1 MHELTGQVGEGTMR
15 TSIHRR
21 TKPVS
26 ELPSSRRARP
36 ARPAPTET
44 ARGLPARD
52 HDIDRIP
59 ITDVSGRGA
68 TAQLRAGVSGAA
80 PAYHAPRATGLPSRL
95 KAGLE
100 AVSGLSMDGVRVH
113 YGSPEPARL
122 NAHAFARGTDIHLAP
137 GQERHLAHEAW
148 HVVQQ
153 AEGRVRPT
161 TEVGGAAVNDDP
173 ALERD
178 AEMWGETS
186 AKHAAN
192 LAAVDA
198 PRRVD
203 PVAAPAQLRS
213 THGCVQRVIKI
224 SSGDHKGMYVTKGG
238 AFTRQMITDIDNE
251 IGDELARGWKGW
263 VAELAGE
270 KKKTYKYTTDEF
282 LDELRTTFPKK
293 SGSGKIRPNF
303 PKSSYW
309 LGTITREIQTG
320 EDQSGLKPADENL
333 ALPHRFPY
341 KAIETSTELFL
352 KGTEDADDLYRWTDR
367 LIEATRKRRDINRKQ
382 IKNAKKRK
390 KYEETV
396 DEQLDSIEQA
406 RKKLKKEVKAGKKL
420 DLSSATAQE
429 FLKYTNALH
438 GNIPD
443 YGPHAGVNIQVS
455 DRTHL
460 NIEED
465 GTLTP
470 GSYAAGSMS
479 PHRGRGVARTS
490 DGEHIVTTGGYKF
503 DPDELS
509 KKLQKLLDTRGYS
522 DTTIDADDL
531 EEYES

>member
-1 MHELTGQVGEGTMR
+1 MR
-15 TSIHRR
+15 SSIPRR
-21 TKPVS
+21 V
-26 ELPSSRRARP
+26 
-36 ARPAPTET
+36 RPAPEPSPILHT
-44 ARGLPARD
+44 AKGRAVSSTSAHRLLA
-52 HDIDRIP
+52 HDICRVP
-59 ITDVSGRGA
+59 VADVSGRGA
-68 TAQLRAGVSGAA
+68 TAQLRAGTTGAA
-80 PAYHAPRATGLPSRL
+80 PAYRAPRSAGLPGGL
-95 KAGLE
+95 KAGIE
-100 AVSGLSMDGVRVH
+100 AASGLSMDGVRVH

-122 NAHAFARGTDIHLAP
+122 NAHAFARGADIHLAP

-161 TEVGGAAVNDDP
+161 IAVGGTAVNDDS
-173 ALERD
+173 ALERE
-178 AEMWGETS
+178 AEVQGEAS
-186 AKHAAN
+186 AKRGASSVVAS
-192 LAAVDA
+192 A
-198 PRRVD
+198 PR
-203 PVAAPAQLRS
+203 PPAQLRS

-224 SSGDHKGMYVTKGG
+224 SSGGHKGMYVTKGG

-282 LDELRTTFPKK
+282 LDELRATFPKK

-320 EDQSGLKPADENL
+320 KDQSGLKPADENL

-367 LIEATRKRRDINRKQ
+367 MIGATRKRRDINRKQ

-396 DEQLDSIEQA
+396 DDQLDSMEQA
-406 RKKLKKEVKAGKKL
+406 RKKMKNEVKAGKKL
-420 DLSSATAQE
+420 DLSSATVQE

-465 GTLTP
+465 GALTP

-490 DGEHIVTTGGYKF
+490 DGEYIVTTGGYKF

-509 KKLQKLLDTRGYS
+509 KKLQKLLDTKGYS